1 MNKSEVIGDN
11 INALRI
17 DRGYSQ
23 EAFAD
28 AVGVSQVTV
37 SNWETAAHA
46 PSEKAI
52 TKICSVFGVGYD
64 EIVSDENGYAKK
76 VLRSERFVIKPTY
89 SNVAMPVV
97 GDIAAGDPC
106 EAIELIDQE
115 LTVPEA
121 FLETHPEARFLRVRG
136 ESMNK
141 LFQADSYVLYDPELP
156 VRDGDIA
163 VVYVNGDDATVKR
176 VYFAGDTVVLHPEST
191 MEEHLDRAINTKD
204 PSSPPVTFAGRV
216 FWATWGDKDVRF

>member
-1 MNKSEVIGDN
+1 MVVTTLPQLVGAIAKAAGCAIP
-11 INALRI
+11 
-17 DRGYSQ
+17 
-23 EAFAD
+23 EADIVAPKLT
-28 AVGVSQVTV
+28 AKVYEHVS
-37 SNWETAAHA
+37 TAAGQG
-46 PSEKAI
+46 PAI
-52 TKICSVFGVGYD
+52 TASWGAPKPP
-64 EIVSDENGYAKK
+64 ENGD
-76 VLRSERFVIKPTY
+76 
-89 SNVAMPVV
+89 V
-97 GDIAAGDPC
+97 GIYEP
-106 EAIELIDQE
+106 IELIDDV

-121 FLETHPEARFLRVRG
+121 FRETHPDARALRIRG

-141 LFQADSYVLYDPELP
+141 LFQADSFVIFDPELE

-216 FWATWGDKDVRF
+216 FWATWGDNDVRF

>member
-1 MNKSEVIGDN
+1 MSIGDN
-11 INALRI
+11 IKKLREMHDLTQEQLAEKLGVTRESVVKWESGKI
-17 DRGYSQ
+17 NVRDRHISKLV
-23 EAFAD
+23 EL
-28 AVGVSQVTV
+28 
-37 SNWETAAHA
+37 
-46 PSEKAI
+46 
-52 TKICSVFGVGYD
+52 FGIEPD
-64 EIVSDENGYAKK
+64 DI
-76 VLRSERFVIKPTY
+76 RSENYGLAAKEHGRVGIPTIKPTY
-89 SNVAMPVV
+89 SYAVMPVV

-216 FWATWGDKDVRF
+216 FWATWGDNDVRF